1 MCSWTDNELVGSA
14 KPLQFILKVSIIV
27 FLKMSFENISYG
39 LWISLNENGML
50 EVYLGL
56 LNNVISMFYNQNL
69 LYRNTNLEYLQPT
82 FKRNIGL
89 VEVAGA
95 DQTH

>member
-27 FLKMSFENISYG
+27 FYLFLKMSFENISYG

-56 LNNVISMFYNQNL
+56 LNNVI
-69 LYRNTNLEYLQPT
+69 
-82 FKRNIGL
+82 
-89 VEVAGA
+89 
-95 DQTH
+95 